1 MTKSKLIICSGDS
14 YTAGDEIMDHV
25 FMNVSFEECNKIK
38 RQYIQHGKTL
48 DAKSKFKND
57 YNIWTADKELNRNHS
72 WAAYLAKHLDL
83 PFVNRAV
90 NGSSIDQIYFSI
102 QSDLLNSSILETD
115 LVLVGLT
122 TPFRIVD
129 FRDPEMLKTLRP
141 NNLDATN
148 AENKLFV
155 ELFNDD
161 FALFHYFKTVES
173 LHNLNSKITIRLQPI
188 SLGISPTSFSFK
200 YKLNHTR
207 SYINNVWKNSNTSI
221 VLPDEYLRIQ
231 MINRQL
237 KVCEYGHAPVE
248 SHIVLAEKMYNQ
260 LKL

>member
-1 MTKSKLIICSGDS
+1 MNKNINRVVAYGCS

-129 FRDPEMLKTLRP
+129 FR
-141 NNLDATN
+141 A
-148 AENKLFV
+148 
-155 ELFNDD
+155 
-161 FALFHYFKTVES
+161 VES